1 MCEPTFHLY
10 YKIPEI
16 TNISVGKV
24 DSDSQFQNI
33 LVHSHLAYVTYV
45 PRVTGLREYM
55 VAAGSIAHL
64 FTSW

>member
-10 YKIPEI
+10 DKMPET
-16 TNISVGKV
+16 TNIAVGKV
-24 DSDSQFQNI
+24 DSGSKFQNI
-33 LVHSHLAYVTYV
+33 LVHSHLAYVAYV

-55 VAAGSIAHL
+55 VAVGSIAGL